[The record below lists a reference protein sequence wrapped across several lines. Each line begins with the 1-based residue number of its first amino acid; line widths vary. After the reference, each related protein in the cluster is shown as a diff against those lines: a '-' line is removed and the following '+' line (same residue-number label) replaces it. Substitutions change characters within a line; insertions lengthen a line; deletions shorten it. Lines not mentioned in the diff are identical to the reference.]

1 MSENKVREAII
12 NIDHAKYDSA
22 MNSCIESLKLDI
34 FNSDAYY
41 VMGRLCE
48 HKKDYNKAFLL
59 YEQAEFLNNGK
70 DNNIEIS
77 ELKEDNNDY
86 QTVDIND
93 LSIIVFSHN
102 QKEYLKLCLESIK
115 RYCNSNIEVIVVD
128 NKSEDGS
135 AEWLSEQDNIKAV
148 LCKDKKT
155 FSDLIKIG
163 VNQTHSTND
172 ILLLNGPCILMPNS
186 VLNMRIAL
194 YSENILGAVGA
205 MTNKTDNN
213 DQKVF
218 VKATTFKE
226 YMDFAKQNNCEVS
239 KSLYKEYVS
248 DFAIMIKRK
257 AFNHLDLD
265 CINEDNYSEYKL
277 SIDIARKGYRIMIS
291 NNSYIHKVI

>member
-22 MNSCIESLKLDI
+22 MNSCIEALKLNI

-59 YEQAEFLNNGK
+59 YEQAEFLNDGK

-77 ELKEDNNDY
+77 ELKEDDNNY

-93 LSIIVFSHN
+93 LSIIVFNYN

-115 RYCNSNIEVIVVD
+115 RYCNNNIEVIVVD
-128 NKSEDGS
+128 NKSDDGS
-135 AEWLSEQDNIKAV
+135 AEWLSEQDDIKAV
-148 LCKDKKT
+148 LCKDKKS
-155 FSDLIKIG
+155 FSELVKVG
-163 VNQTHSTND
+163 VNQTHSNND

-205 MTNKTDNN
+205 VTNKIDNN

-218 VKATTFKE
+218 VKANSFRE
-226 YMDFAKQNNCEVS
+226 YMDFAKQNNCEAS

-257 AFNHLDLD
+257 AFNHLELD
-265 CINEDNYSEYKL
+265 SINDDNYSEYKL
-277 SIDIARKGYRIMIS
+277 SVEVGRRGYRVMVS
-291 NNSYIHKVI
+291 NNSYIHRV